1 MPNFRLLLR
10 QIFGIECTLEAQ
22 TSVSNLTQYR
32 LCICGDK
39 KIRFL
44 ELPSPLRAEVSY
56 SCNAVKRQLS
66 DLYVSNKIDHTLQTV
81 FKSGKICED
90 LKMCES
96 KPPIISQMRCVQV

>member
-66 DLYVSNKIDHTLQTV
+66 DLYVSNKIDHTLQIV
-81 FKSGKICED
+81 FKSRKISEER
-90 LKMCES
+90 KMYEP
-96 KPPIISQMRCVQV
+96 KPPIISQQ